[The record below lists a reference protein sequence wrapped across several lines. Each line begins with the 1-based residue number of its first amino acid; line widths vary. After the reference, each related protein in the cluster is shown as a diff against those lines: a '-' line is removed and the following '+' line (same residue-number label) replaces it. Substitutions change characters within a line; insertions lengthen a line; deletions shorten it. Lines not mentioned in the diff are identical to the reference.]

1 MVSSSTKA
9 ITNLFLYDTGAEIHV
24 TNNLNWLHNYTEAEP
39 TSIST
44 GDSTSTIFGHG
55 EIIFLSEQSPSKP
68 ILILKKVAYCPGFH
82 TNIICGDT
90 LYEAGIKLDQEQ
102 SQLVYRR
109 TGKTF
114 IDLVKHGKLHFL
126 KAQPQEALNLY
137 PSVYA
142 VNSRKRHKHLGT
154 KKVWHQR
161 MGHCDMESINNLPF
175 AAEGVTLVEPPTRA
189 PPSQYGHPL
198 CEPCVMARL
207 QSQTSHRPPTIP
219 ARTPF
224 VRIHFDVI
232 IMEGHQG
239 YGGAACIAKS
249 EP

>member
-90 LYEAGIKLDQEQ
+90 LYEAGIKLDQER

-137 PSVYA
+137 PS
-142 VNSRKRHKHLGT
+142 
-154 KKVWHQR
+154 
-161 MGHCDMESINNLPF
+161 SIRSKLPK
-175 AAEGVTLVEPPTRA
+175 TP
-189 PPSQYGHPL
+189 
-198 CEPCVMARL
+198 
-207 QSQTSHRPPTIP
+207 QTP
-219 ARTPF
+219 
-224 VRIHFDVI
+224 
-232 IMEGHQG
+232 GN
-239 YGGAACIAKS
+239 
-249 EP
+249 